1 MTREAGQTKVSEPAP
16 RLELKARPV
25 PRSSLVVIQP
35 GGVKPPFFC
44 VPGSEGDVFTD
55 IGHLAR
61 RLGPDQPFYGFW
73 NGTHDPTQIEA
84 RAAGYVDEIR
94 AVQPRGPYLL
104 GGVCSGGVVAFEV
117 ARQLHAQGQRV
128 ALLALVEPARAPSL
142 GLRPYV
148 SLTAGVLRR
157 VIRRLGHY
165 SRSGIQRGSA
175 EQEAYLYL
183 KAKHVVNSW
192 PLRCLVPQPYPG
204 RIHLFLVNE
213 VPEGS
218 PDGHCSGWHEWAA
231 GGAEIHVIPGT
242 HDTIT
247 ESQGTGPAGAD
258 LQALAGQ
265 LGACIEDAL
274 ANGYRF

>member
-1 MTREAGQTKVSEPAP
+1 MTREAGQTRVSEPAP
-16 RLELKARPV
+16 RLEWKARPV

-35 GGVKPPFFC
+35 GGSKPPFFC
-44 VPGSEGDVFTD
+44 VPGSEGDVFTN

-73 NGTHDPTQIEA
+73 NGMHDPTQIEA

-117 ARQLHAQGQRV
+117 ARQLQAQGQRV
-128 ALLALVEPARAPSL
+128 ALLALVEPAHAPGL

-157 VIRRLGHY
+157 VIRRLSHY
-165 SRSGIQRGSA
+165 SRSGTQRGSA
-175 EQEAYLYL
+175 EQEAHLHL
-183 KAKHVVNSW
+183 KAKRVANSW

-204 RIHLFLVNE
+204 RIHLFLVNG

-218 PDGHCSGWHEWAA
+218 PDGRCSGWHEWAA
-231 GGAEIHVIPGT
+231 GGAEIHVVPGT
-242 HDTIT
+242 HDTIAESKSTAT
-247 ESQGTGPAGAD
+247 EGAS
-258 LQALAGQ
+258 LQVLAEQ
-265 LGACIEDAL
+265 LGACIDEAL
-274 ANGYRF
+274 ADGYRF

>member
-1 MTREAGQTKVSEPAP
+1 MTREAGQTRVSEPAP
-16 RLELKARPV
+16 RLEWKARPV

-35 GGVKPPFFC
+35 GGSKPPFFC
-44 VPGSEGDVFTD
+44 VPGSEGDAFTN

-73 NGTHDPTQIEA
+73 NGIHDPTQIEA

-117 ARQLHAQGQRV
+117 ARQLQAQGQRV
-128 ALLALVEPARAPSL
+128 ALLALVEPAHAPSL

-165 SRSGIQRGSA
+165 SRSGTQRGSA
-175 EQEAYLYL
+175 EQEAHLHL
-183 KAKHVVNSW
+183 KAKRVANSW
-192 PLRCLVPQPYPG
+192 PLRYLVPQPYPG
-204 RIHLFLVNE
+204 QIHLFLVNG

-218 PDGHCSGWHEWAA
+218 PDGRCSGWHEWAA

-242 HDTIT
+242 HDTIAESKRTAT
-247 ESQGTGPAGAD
+247 EGAS
-258 LQALAGQ
+258 LQVLAEQ
-265 LGACIEDAL
+265 LGACIDEAL
-274 ANGYRF
+274 AHGYRF

>member
-1 MTREAGQTKVSEPAP
+1 MTREARQTRVSELSPM
-16 RLELKARPV
+16 LELNARPV

-35 GGVKPPFFC
+35 GGSKPPFFC
-44 VPGSEGDVFTD
+44 VPGSEGDVFPN

-104 GGVCSGGVVAFEV
+104 GGVCSGGAVAFEV
-117 ARQLHAQGQRV
+117 ARQLQAQGQQV
-128 ALLALVEPARAPSL
+128 ALLALVEPVHAPSL
-142 GLRPYV
+142 GLRPYI
-148 SLTAGVLRR
+148 SFTAGVLRR

-165 SRSGIQRGSA
+165 SRSGTQPGSV
-175 EQEAYLYL
+175 EQEAYLRL
-183 KAKHVVNSW
+183 KAERVANSW
-192 PLRCLVPQPYPG
+192 PLRYLVPPPYPG
-204 RIHLFLVNE
+204 RIHLFLADGAL
-213 VPEGS
+213 EGS
-218 PDGHCSGWHEWAA
+218 PDARRSGWHEWAA

-242 HDTIT
+242 HDATT
-247 ESQGTGPAGAD
+247 ESKGTATEGAN
-258 LQALAGQ
+258 LHALAEQ
-265 LGACIEDAL
+265 LGACIDEAL

>member
-1 MTREAGQTKVSEPAP
+1 MTREARQTRVSELSPM
-16 RLELKARPV
+16 LELKARPV

-35 GGVKPPFFC
+35 GGSKPPFFC
-44 VPGSEGDVFTD
+44 VPGSEGDVFTN
-55 IGHLAR
+55 IGPLAR

-73 NGTHDPTQIEA
+73 NGTRDPTQIEA

-94 AVQPRGPYLL
+94 AIQPRGPYLL

-117 ARQLHAQGQRV
+117 ARQLQAQGQQV
-128 ALLALVEPARAPSL
+128 ALLALVEPAHAPSL

-148 SLTAGVLRR
+148 SVTAGVLRR

-165 SRSGIQRGSA
+165 LQSGTQCGSA
-175 EQEAYLYL
+175 EQDAYLYL

-192 PLRCLVPQPYPG
+192 PLRWLAPPPYPG
-204 RIHLFLVNE
+204 RIHLFLVNG

-218 PDGHCSGWHEWAA
+218 PDGRCSGWHEWAA
-231 GGAEIHVIPGT
+231 GGAEIHVIPGSQ
-242 HDTIT
+242 DTIT
-247 ESQGTGPAGAD
+247 ESQGTGPEGAN

-265 LGACIEDAL
+265 LGACIDEAL

>member
-1 MTREAGQTKVSEPAP
+1 MTREAGQTRVSEPAP
-16 RLELKARPV
+16 RLEWKARPV

-35 GGVKPPFFC
+35 GGSKPPFFC
-44 VPGSEGDVFTD
+44 VPGSEGDVFTN

-73 NGTHDPTQIEA
+73 NGMHDPTQIEA

-128 ALLALVEPARAPSL
+128 ALLALVEPAHAPSL

-165 SRSGIQRGSA
+165 SQSGTQRGSA
-175 EQEAYLYL
+175 EPEAYLYL

-192 PLRCLVPQPYPG
+192 PLRWLVPQPYPG
-204 RIHLFLVNE
+204 RIHLFLVNG

-242 HDTIT
+242 HDTIA
-247 ESQGTGPAGAD
+247 ESKGTGTEGAN

-265 LGACIEDAL
+265 LGACIDEAL

>member
-1 MTREAGQTKVSEPAP
+1 MTREARQTRVSELSPK
-16 RLELKARPV
+16 LELKARPV
-25 PRSSLVVIQP
+25 PRSSLVMIQP
-35 GGVKPPFFC
+35 GGSKPPFFC

-73 NGTHDPTQIEA
+73 NGIHDPTQIEA

-117 ARQLHAQGQRV
+117 ARQLQAQGQQV
-128 ALLALVEPARAPSL
+128 ALLALVEPTHAPSL

-157 VIRRLGHY
+157 VIHCLGHY
-165 SRSGIQRGSA
+165 ARSDTRRASA
-175 EQEAYLYL
+175 EQETYLYL
-183 KAKHVVNSW
+183 KAKHVVDSW
-192 PLRCLVPQPYPG
+192 PLRYLVPQPYPG
-204 RIHLFLVNE
+204 RIHLFLVNG

-218 PDGHCSGWHEWAA
+218 PDGRCSGWHEWAA

-242 HDTIT
+242 HDTIAESKSTPT
-247 ESQGTGPAGAD
+247 EGAS

-265 LGACIEDAL
+265 LGACIDEAL
-274 ANGYRF
+274 ADGYRF